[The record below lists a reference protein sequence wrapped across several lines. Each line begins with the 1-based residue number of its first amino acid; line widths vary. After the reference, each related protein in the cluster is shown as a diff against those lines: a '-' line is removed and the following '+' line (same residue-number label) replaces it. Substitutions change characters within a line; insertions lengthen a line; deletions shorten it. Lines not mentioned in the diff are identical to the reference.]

1 MASEI
6 SVHVRRLINTVCK
19 DGLFVANI
27 HRLSDNEVRV
37 DLAVFSPSLGFKGY
51 IRVTSD
57 GEYKNPDNT
66 PITLDEIISE
76 WSESFPI
83 AYRELYN
90 IDKING
96 YFNLLEYY
104 LENLDLIMDM
114 DCVFCG
120 FSISY
125 DHAYLRVFDDKRKT
139 SFILKVTDITDD
151 FFRKYDEHYYAM
163 INQEHQEDI
172 KNF

>member
-19 DGLFVANI
+19 DGLFVSNI
-27 HRLSDNEVRV
+27 HQVSDNEARV
-37 DLAVFSPSLGFKGY
+37 DLAVFSPWFGFKGY
-51 IRVTSD
+51 VIVTSD

-83 AYRELYN
+83 ASRELH
-90 IDKING
+90 KIYKIKG

-104 LENLDLIMDM
+104 LDNLDLIMDM
-114 DCVFCG
+114 VGVWCG

-125 DHAYLRVFDDKRKT
+125 DYAYLRVFDDKRKT

-151 FFRKYDEHYYAM
+151 FFSKYEEHYYAM

>member
-1 MASEI
+1 MFPKCSRGHSYATLKGWHLP
-6 SVHVRRLINTVCK
+6 VH
-19 DGLFVANI
+19 
-27 HRLSDNEVRV
+27 
-37 DLAVFSPSLGFKGY
+37 SLC
-51 IRVTSD
+51 
-57 GEYKNPDNT
+57 
-66 PITLDEIISE
+66 
-76 WSESFPI
+76 
-83 AYRELYN
+83 ELYK

-114 DCVFCG
+114 GGVFCG

-151 FFRKYDEHYYAM
+151 FFSKYDEHYYAM